1 MKNDTP
7 EQVNDNDP
15 AVEAVQPAVE
25 PTPANSADKD
35 AAASIAMK
43 PKAKKT
49 LIVVVVAIV
58 LLVVAVAVAVYFMVI
73 KPTDESKVSQD
84 SLAAATKFE
93 STRSLIDAVEP
104 QLSGAEMVV
113 GSANGL
119 GASDD
124 NGFVAFSPPAHQTA
138 GVRFF
143 NLPLESNGV
152 GYTGNSETAKRNYD
166 TLVDFFENNKFKR
179 IANEKDSIGKV
190 SVSDTTAYDA
200 YAEYESSDMLCAI
213 RHADASSTELKAH
226 IASVGCAQKAS
237 YEAAAKKLETFYKAY
252 GGEDIAS
259 DVKLIFG
266 IIDQG
271 KGLDGYEYTVLF
283 QQDASQFEAQE
294 EADNWAF
301 LGYYIKAPG
310 ENEWKYF
317 KGAQEGT
324 GLLLCSEF
332 SDKASKSAFNDFACY
347 DEKTEQE
354 TTVAL

>member
-7 EQVNDNDP
+7 EQVNSS
-15 AVEAVQPAVE
+15 E
-25 PTPANSADKD
+25 PTVPTTPPSAEPVTDTTND
-35 AAASIAMK
+35 TNTSVAMK
-43 PKAKKT
+43 PKAKRT
-49 LIVVVVAIV
+49 LIAIV
-58 LLVVAVAVAVYFMVI
+58 AVIVLVVIGAAAALYFMVV
-73 KPTDESKVSQD
+73 KPGSPHEAAQD

-93 STRSLIDAVEP
+93 SAQSLIDTVAP

-113 GSANGL
+113 GKANGL

-138 GVRFF
+138 GSRYF
-143 NLPLESNGV
+143 NLPLESSGV
-152 GYTGNSETAKRNYD
+152 GYTGNSETAKKNYD
-166 TLVDFFENNKFKR
+166 ALVAFFENNKFKR
-179 IANEKDSIGKV
+179 LASEKDSIGKV
-190 SVSDTTAYDA
+190 SVADAAAYDA

-226 IASVGCAQKAS
+226 VASVGCAQKAS
-237 YEAAAKKLETFYKAY
+237 YDAASQKLEAFYKAY
-252 GGEDIAS
+252 GGEDIAA

-266 IIDQG
+266 VVDQG
-271 KGLDGYEYTVLF
+271 KGVGGYEYTVLF

-332 SDKASKSAFNDFACY
+332 SDTASKSAFSNFACY
-347 DEKTEQE
+347 DEKTEKE
-354 TTVAL
+354 TTVTL